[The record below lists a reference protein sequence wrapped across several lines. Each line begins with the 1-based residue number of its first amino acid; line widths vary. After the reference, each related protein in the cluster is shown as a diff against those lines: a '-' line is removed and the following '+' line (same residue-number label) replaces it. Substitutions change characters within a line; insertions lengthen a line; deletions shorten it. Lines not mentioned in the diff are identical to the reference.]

1 MSEGNTISLC
11 ESLDKL
17 ANQVLESTANRRYWL
32 IRTSS
37 GTLYPEFV
45 DNSYVA
51 LNRNSIPYSELR
63 SAKEEYG
70 QANQTIK
77 KVKDTLMERG
87 IIGCL
92 EETSNNPERALSI
105 AISQVYKFVYEIK
118 KNDIV
123 VIPSENSDYISI
135 GYFNDNYIADN
146 SETNASFSYTR
157 KVTWLRS
164 ISKRLFDPYFYK
176 LFTAHQAICD
186 ISEYAEY
193 IERNISTQFILDDQS
208 HYVIAINSQNI
219 SARYLFR
226 FGNYIL
232 DALADFV
239 RVNQLDINVDAIQLS
254 VNVNSPGKIDFKSSV
269 KVGILTTMFTSA
281 ILGGCY
287 IPKYISD
294 NDLSIETVQ
303 QYIHNFKNDNS
314 ERIEELERL
323 MNSLEAQNIEESYDI
338 IERE

>member
-11 ESLDKL
+11 ESLDRL
-17 ANQVLESTANRRYWL
+17 ANQVLESTTNRRYWL
-32 IRTSS
+32 VRTSA
-37 GTLYPEFV
+37 GALYHEFV
-45 DNSYVA
+45 ENNYVA

-63 SAKEEYG
+63 NAKEIYEKPS
-70 QANQTIK
+70 QIIK

-92 EETSNNPERALSI
+92 EETSNSPERTLSI

-146 SETNASFSYTR
+146 SGTNTNFTYTR

-164 ISKRLFDPYFYK
+164 ISKRRFDPYFYK
-176 LFTAHQAICD
+176 LFTAHQALCN

-193 IERNISTQFILDDQS
+193 IERNISTQFIIDDQS

-219 SARYLFR
+219 SARYLFK
-226 FGNYIL
+226 FGNCIL

-239 RVNQLDINVDAIQLS
+239 RINQLDIDVDAIQLS

-269 KVGILTTMFTSA
+269 KVGIITTMFTSA

-287 IPKYISD
+287 IPKYIL
-294 NDLSIETVQ
+294 NNGLSIETVQ
-303 QYIHNFKNDNS
+303 QYIYNFKNNNS
-314 ERIEELERL
+314 ERVDELERL

-338 IERE
+338 IESE

>member
-146 SETNASFSYTR
+146 SE
-157 KVTWLRS
+157 
-164 ISKRLFDPYFYK
+164 
-176 LFTAHQAICD
+176 
-186 ISEYAEY
+186 
-193 IERNISTQFILDDQS
+193 
-208 HYVIAINSQNI
+208 
-219 SARYLFR
+219 
-226 FGNYIL
+226 
-232 DALADFV
+232 
-239 RVNQLDINVDAIQLS
+239 
-254 VNVNSPGKIDFKSSV
+254 
-269 KVGILTTMFTSA
+269 
-281 ILGGCY
+281 
-287 IPKYISD
+287 
-294 NDLSIETVQ
+294 
-303 QYIHNFKNDNS
+303 
-314 ERIEELERL
+314 
-323 MNSLEAQNIEESYDI
+323 
-338 IERE
+338 

>member
-92 EETSNNPERALSI
+92 EETSNNPRTC
-105 AISQVYKFVYEIK
+105 IK
-118 KNDIV
+118 Y
-123 VIPSENSDYISI
+123 SD
-135 GYFNDNYIADN
+135 
-146 SETNASFSYTR
+146 
-157 KVTWLRS
+157 
-164 ISKRLFDPYFYK
+164 
-176 LFTAHQAICD
+176 
-186 ISEYAEY
+186 
-193 IERNISTQFILDDQS
+193 
-208 HYVIAINSQNI
+208 
-219 SARYLFR
+219 
-226 FGNYIL
+226 
-232 DALADFV
+232 
-239 RVNQLDINVDAIQLS
+239 
-254 VNVNSPGKIDFKSSV
+254 
-269 KVGILTTMFTSA
+269 FTS
-281 ILGGCY
+281 LQVC
-287 IPKYISD
+287 
-294 NDLSIETVQ
+294 L
-303 QYIHNFKNDNS
+303 
-314 ERIEELERL
+314 
-323 MNSLEAQNIEESYDI
+323 
-338 IERE
+338 